1 MANFFQRLFG
11 GNDNGQ
17 PREYFLDEDSA
28 KTFGDIDY
36 MRTPKKVKK
45 SFPVPGKAGELVE
58 IEEVV
63 SATEKQE
70 YEVEESKAPKPNS
83 EIKATPFQ
91 PKPGQTKSSGD
102 MDIFR
107 NIAKDIRRR

>member
-11 GNDNGQ
+11 GSDNGQ
-17 PREYFLDEDSA
+17 PREYFLDQDSA

-45 SFPVPGKAGELVE
+45 SFPVPGKSDEIVE
-58 IEEVV
+58 IEEIV

-70 YEVEESKAPKPNS
+70 YEVEERKQTNSNS
-83 EIKATPFQ
+83 EIKAPTFQ
-91 PKPGQTKSSGD
+91 PKPGEAKSSGD

-107 NIAKDIRRR
+107 NLAKDIRRR